1 MKILIMSAIFQ
12 VFTRSFT
19 HIVSVVINSEHSLG
33 TSIIQRLDVFHI
45 QGFSFFLRGK
55 LFCTKMSTP
64 IHILCHMF
72 FFNVIVLPFH
82 QDMNL
87 YLFFEL
93 ECVFVTA
100 LNRIWWK

>member
-45 QGFSFFLRGK
+45 QGFSFSVCSGIVSQVCFFDK
-55 LFCTKMSTP
+55 DA
-64 IHILCHMF
+64 ILCSVKF
-72 FFNVIVLPFH
+72 VINCHQSIFSVGCFVLVSILPF
-82 QDMNL
+82 
-87 YLFFEL
+87 
-93 ECVFVTA
+93 
-100 LNRIWWK
+100 